1 MASYTLCV
9 PSMGQECYRKV
20 ASFFEYPEG
29 ASPLPASCRS
39 RLARRKVVGGD
50 PCTEGSATAK
60 VRTDEQEPHKEAT
73 VGG

>member
-1 MASYTLCV
+1 V
-9 PSMGQECYRKV
+9 PSMGQEVYCKV

-39 RLARRKVVGGD
+39 RSARRKVVGGD

-60 VRTDEQEPHKEAT
+60 VRTDEQEPHTEAAL
-73 VGG
+73 GG

>member
-1 MASYTLCV
+1 M
-9 PSMGQECYRKV
+9 PSMGQEVYCKV

-39 RLARRKVVGGD
+39 RSARRKVVGGD

-60 VRTDEQEPHKEAT
+60 VRTDEQEPHTEAAL
-73 VGG
+73 GG